1 MGGRS
6 QRWDPGVRDRVGV
19 GGLTPL
25 SEPMDKEDTSG
36 GLAGYVLRTRVS
48 VGGRHAHRRD
58 GMGQGKGMGGALA
71 RGQGSRLPLCLVA
84 GL

>member
-6 QRWDPGVRDRVGV
+6 RRWDPGVRDRVGV

-25 SEPMDKEDTSG
+25 SEPMDKPATNG
-36 GLAGYVLRTRVS
+36 GLAGSLLEVGMPTEGMAWGRERVC
-48 VGGRHAHRRD
+48 
-58 GMGQGKGMGGALA
+58 GGALA
-71 RGQGSRLPLCLVA
+71 RGQGSRLPFCLVA